1 MRVKSIR
8 PAGRAD
14 VYNMEVAETHDFAV
28 NGGVI
33 VHNCYDECRYVLMNN
48 PIAPRVPAAAKVKP
62 YDPLSTDD
70 LTKAPA
76 SYDFYR
82 KY

>member
-33 VHNCYDECRYVLMNN
+33 VHNCYDECRYVCMKN
-48 PIAPRVPAAAKVKP
+48 PIAARVHVTPAVKGF
-62 YDPLSTDD
+62 DPLSTDD
-70 LTKAPA
+70 LTKRPA
-76 SYDFYR
+76 DYGFYTN
-82 KY
+82 Y